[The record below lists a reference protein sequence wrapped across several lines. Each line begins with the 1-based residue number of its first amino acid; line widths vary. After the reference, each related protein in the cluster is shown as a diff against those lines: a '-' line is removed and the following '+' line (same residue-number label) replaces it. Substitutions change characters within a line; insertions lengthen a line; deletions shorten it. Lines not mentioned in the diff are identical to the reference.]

1 MKRYLKILL
10 FVLPISMVGQT
21 AGDSIFTQD
30 QFLWFV
36 KKFHPISVSSD
47 LLIETGENTV
57 LKAKGGFDPFL
68 SSNLN
73 QKYYNDVAYYSLFNA
88 GLKIPTWYGI
98 DVKTG
103 FDQNSG
109 TYINPQN
116 VNPNGGLWYAGVSV
130 PIGQGLILNK
140 RRAVL
145 KQSKIFQ
152 KSTLAEQKKILND
165 LAFEAVNQYW
175 IWVEAY
181 NEFQIYE
188 ESVELAKNR
197 LEAVKQSYMLGDVP
211 AIDTLE
217 ALIQVQNREM
227 NRNKYEVMYKN
238 ATLQLS
244 NYLWFENFTPLE
256 ISNTLR
262 PPRLTEINLID
273 PAPLDSMQTVLQN
286 IEGNHP
292 DIALYDFKL
301 QSMEIE
307 RKLKIEGLKP
317 VLNVNYNAL
326 NEPVGMD
333 FTQGM
338 DISNY
343 KWGLEFSIPL
353 FLREQRG
360 DLKLTKLKIRDTEL
374 DRGQKVLEVKNKI
387 VQYYNQQYNLKAQVE
402 LYTKAVANYAGL
414 LDGERKKFSIGE
426 SSLFLVNS
434 REINLIQARITLVQL
449 MTKYQISLAGGQWA
463 IGVLNN

>member
-1 MKRYLKILL
+1 MKFLLKILII
-10 FVLPISMVGQT
+10 VLPLT
-21 AGDSIFTQD
+21 AVSQNDSVFSQD
-30 QFLWFV
+30 QFLWYV

-47 LLIETGENTV
+47 LLIESGESTV

-68 SSNLN
+68 SSNIN
-73 QKYYNDVAYYSLFNA
+73 QKYFDDKSYYSLFNA

-109 TYINPQN
+109 TFVNPQDI
-116 VNPNGGLWYAGVSV
+116 NPNGGLWYAGVSV
-130 PIGQGLILNK
+130 PIGQGLVLNK

-152 KSTLAEQKKILND
+152 KSTLAEQRKILND

-175 IWVEAY
+175 LWVEAY
-181 NEFQIYE
+181 NEYQIYE
-188 ESVELAKNR
+188 ESVGLARAR
-197 LEAVKQSYMLGDVP
+197 LEAVKQSHIYGDVP

-217 ALIQVQNREM
+217 ALIQLQNREM
-227 NRNKYEVMYKN
+227 NRNKYELIYKN

-256 ISNTLR
+256 ISSDLR
-262 PPRLTEINLID
+262 PPRISEIKLID

-286 IEGNHP
+286 IENSHP

-307 RKLKIEGLKP
+307 RKLKVEGLKP

-374 DRGQKVLEVKNKI
+374 DRGQKVLEIKNKI
-387 VQYYNQQYNLKAQVE
+387 VQYYNQQYNLKDQVE
-402 LYTKAVANYAGL
+402 LYSKAVNNYSGL
-414 LDGERKKFSIGE
+414 LEGERKKFTIGE

-449 MTKYQISLAGGQWA
+449 MTKYHVSLAGGQWA